1 MTKVEEAYE
10 RPYDPKQPVMWLDEK
25 PIMVHAGVET
35 KDGGSSWLL

>member
-1 MTKVEEAYE
+1 MTKVEEIRTA
-10 RPYDPKQPVMWLDEK
+10 YDPKQPVMRLDEK